1 MLISQISALVD
12 FLLDG
17 LSVNDITRITSSI
30 LCDGLHLQGFKEE
43 NIADGTTDTRRYA
56 LRRRALNL
64 MKARHGFRPKV
75 MLNVKSIS
83 KSVEKHYCMPSFC
96 SLVPFL
102 DINDE
107 SNKCKVCMDALKN
120 RDALNNLAIQPF
132 LQ

>member
-1 MLISQISALVD
+1 MVD

-30 LCDGLHLQGFKEE
+30 LCDGLHLQGFQEE
-43 NIADGTTDTRRYA
+43 NIADGTTDTQRYA
-56 LRRRALNL
+56 LKRRALNL

-83 KSVEKHYCMPSFC
+83 KSIEKHVPSFC

-102 DINDE
+102 DINNK
-107 SNKCKVCMDALKN
+107 SNKCKVCTDALQN
-120 RDALNNLAIQPF
+120 REAPNNLAIQPS